1 MLIEETGVAEADLP
15 LEPFKAHLRM
25 GSGFGTETVQ
35 EPVLASFL
43 RAAIAAIEARTSKAL
58 ISRLFTM
65 TLQEWTAPQAQA
77 LPMGPVRQIVRM
89 TVVAR
94 DAMETVIDPQR
105 YWLVRDMQAP
115 LLKPSGAMLPFIPP
129 QGSVQVVFEAG
140 LGESWGAVPADLQQ
154 AVLMLAAHYYEYR
167 HETRLGDGCMPF
179 GVSSLIERYR
189 PLRIGLGARA

>member
-65 TLQEWTAPQAQA
+65 TVQEWADPQAQA
-77 LPMGPVRQIVRM
+77 LPVGPVRQILSV

-94 DAMETVIDPQR
+94 DAMETVIEPQR
-105 YWLVRDMQAP
+105 YWLVRDMQTP

-129 QGSVQVVFEAG
+129 QGSVEVLFEAG
-140 LGESWGAVPADLQQ
+140 LGESWDAVPADLQQ

>member
-43 RAAIAAIEARTSKAL
+43 RAAIAAIEARTGKAL

-65 TLQEWTAPQAQA
+65 TVQEWADPQAQA
-77 LPMGPVRQIVRM
+77 LPVGPVRQIVSV
-89 TVVAR
+89 TVVSR
-94 DAMETVIDPQR
+94 DAMETVIEPQR

-115 LLKPSGAMLPFIPP
+115 LLKPSGPMLPFIPP

-154 AVLMLAAHYYEYR
+154 A
-167 HETRLGDGCMPF
+167 
-179 GVSSLIERYR
+179 
-189 PLRIGLGARA
+189 

>member
-43 RAAIAAIEARTSKAL
+43 RAAIAAIEARTGKAL

-65 TLQEWTAPQAQA
+65 TVQEWADPQAQA
-77 LPMGPVRQIVRM
+77 LPVGPVRQIVSV
-89 TVVAR
+89 TVVSR
-94 DAMETVIDPQR
+94 DAMETVIEPQR
-105 YWLVRDMQAP
+105 YWLVRDMKAP

-129 QGSVQVVFEAG
+129 QGSVRVVFEAG

>member
-43 RAAIAAIEARTSKAL
+43 RAAIAAIEARTGKAL

-65 TLQEWTAPQAQA
+65 TVQEWADPQAQA
-77 LPMGPVRQIVRM
+77 LPVGPVRQIVSV
-89 TVVAR
+89 TVVSR
-94 DAMETVIDPQR
+94 DAMETVIEPQR

-115 LLKPSGAMLPFIPP
+115 LLKPSGPMLPFIPP

-167 HETRLGDGCMPF
+167 HAPNAGPAA
-179 GVSSLIERYR
+179 
-189 PLRIGLGARA
+189 P